1 MAQVPS
7 LHRLSTATAR
17 EDWVAAPAGDVVQV
31 PPMPPNP
38 GWRHHR
44 LLSTDFQ
51 ARALTPFAIATPWRI
66 ALLKETR
73 PAPSVEVPAAVRTVS
88 AAVFAVCAVSLALW
102 QLSGL
107 FFISPL
113 ISLLG
118 CFGAI
123 LMFFLSLRSEREWRN
138 GT

>member
-7 LHRLSTATAR
+7 LYRLSTSTGR
-17 EDWVAAPAGDVVQV
+17 EDWSARPAADVVQV

-44 LLSTDFQ
+44 PLSTEFS
-51 ARALTPFAIATPWRI
+51 ARELTPIALATPWRI
-66 ALLKETR
+66 ALLRETH

-102 QLSGL
+102 RLSGL
-107 FFISPL
+107 FYISPL
-113 ISLLG
+113 VSLLG

-123 LMFFLSLRSEREWRN
+123 LMFVVSLRSEREWRN